1 MFWHNLYKNLYK
13 AWISFGKLLNK
24 ITSPILL
31 GITYF
36 LILTPIAWIYRLFN
50 RRNEKTEST
59 LSERIK
65 TYNKEDFIQPW

>member
-13 AWISFGKLLNK
+13 AWIYFGKLLNK

-50 RRNEKTEST
+50 RTNGKTEST
-59 LSERIK
+59 LSERVK
-65 TYNKEDFIQPW
+65 TYHKEDFIQPW